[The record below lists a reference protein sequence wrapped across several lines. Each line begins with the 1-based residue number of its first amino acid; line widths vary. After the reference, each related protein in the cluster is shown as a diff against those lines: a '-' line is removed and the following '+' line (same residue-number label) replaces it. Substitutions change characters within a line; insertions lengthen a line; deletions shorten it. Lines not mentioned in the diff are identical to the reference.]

1 MSVTIT
7 CPECGTITTF
17 DQIQR
22 DSTEFCQRCDYPLF
36 WARPDG
42 PALVSTSDIDVSR
55 RRLPG
60 TGGRLVVGSRPCP
73 ECGEQ
78 NPLNGVYCIR
88 CSALLDPLPVPE
100 PPPPPAPLP
109 PPPPPPEP
117 VRNWWPW
124 IVLGVGVVILL
135 VALGYWIWH

>member
-42 PALVSTSDIDVSR
+42 PALVSTSNIDVSR

-117 VRNWWPW
+117 ARNWWPW

>member
-42 PALVSTSDIDVSR
+42 PALVSTSNIDVSR
-55 RRLPG
+55 WRLPG

-117 VRNWWPW
+117 ARNWWPW

-135 VALGYWIWH
+135 LALGYWIWH